1 MVLMNTSCGMPVARL
16 PAACLLVCLTVMLS
30 ACGFQLRGSA
40 TLPQEMKVTYIKA
53 GNPYGTL
60 VNDFA
65 EALRTHKVTVT
76 EDSQEATATLVI
88 IKNTRDKD
96 VLSVNRNGK
105 VLEYQLSQS
114 IQFSVKTGDNVSLLE
129 PQQVSM
135 SRDYLYNSTDV
146 LSKEREEA
154 VVRRTLQRELVN
166 LAILRM
172 SAVAN

>member
-1 MVLMNTSCGMPVARL
+1 MRRLKTLRAVPVVS
-16 PAACLLVCLTVMLS
+16 LLVCLAVMLS

-40 TLPQEMKVTYIKA
+40 ALPEEMAVTYIQA

-88 IKNTRDKD
+88 INSTLDKD
-96 VLSVNRNGK
+96 VLSVNGNGK

-114 IQFSVKTGDNVSLLE
+114 IQFAVKTGDNVSLLE

-135 SRDYLYNSTDV
+135 SRDYLYSSTDV

-172 SAVAN
+172 AAVAN

>member
-1 MVLMNTSCGMPVARL
+1 MRRVKTLRAVAVVS
-16 PAACLLVCLTVMLS
+16 LLVCLAVMLS

-40 TLPQEMKVTYIKA
+40 SLPGEMAVTYIQA

-88 IKNTRDKD
+88 INSTLDKD
-96 VLSVNRNGK
+96 VLSVNGSGN

-114 IQFSVKTGDNVSLLE
+114 IQFAVRIGDNVSLLE

-135 SRDYLYNSTDV
+135 SRDYLYSSTDV

-172 SAVAN
+172 AAVAN

>member
-1 MVLMNTSCGMPVARL
+1 MRRVKTLRAVAVVS
-16 PAACLLVCLTVMLS
+16 LLVCLAVLLS

-40 TLPQEMKVTYIKA
+40 VLPGEMAVTYIKA

-76 EDSQEATATLVI
+76 EVREEATATLLI
-88 IKNTRDKD
+88 IDSKRDKD
-96 VLSVNRNGK
+96 VLSVNGNGK
-105 VLEYQLSQS
+105 VLEYQLTQS
-114 IQFSVKTGDNVSLLE
+114 IVFSVVSADKATLLD
-129 PQQVSM
+129 PQQVAM
-135 SRDYLYNSTDV
+135 SRDYLYSSTDV

-172 SAVAN
+172 AAVAN

>member
-1 MVLMNTSCGMPVARL
+1 MRRVKTLRAVAVVS
-16 PAACLLVCLTVMLS
+16 LLVCLAVMLS

-40 TLPQEMKVTYIKA
+40 ALPGEMAVTYIKA

-88 IKNTRDKD
+88 IDSTLDKD
-96 VLSVNRNGK
+96 VLSVNGNGK

-114 IQFSVKTGDNVSLLE
+114 IQFAVSG
-129 PQQVSM
+129 
-135 SRDYLYNSTDV
+135 R
-146 LSKEREEA
+146 
-154 VVRRTLQRELVN
+154 
-166 LAILRM
+166 
-172 SAVAN
+172 

>member
-1 MVLMNTSCGMPVARL
+1 MRRVKTLHAVPVVS
-16 PAACLLVCLTVMLS
+16 LLVCLAVMLS

-40 TLPQEMKVTYIKA
+40 ALPGEMAVTYIKA
-53 GNPYGTL
+53 GNPYDTL

-88 IKNTRDKD
+88 INSTLDKD
-96 VLSVNRNGK
+96 VLSVNGNGT

-114 IQFSVKTGDNVSLLE
+114 IQFAVKTGDNVSLLE

-135 SRDYLYNSTDV
+135 SRDYLYSSTDV

-172 SAVAN
+172 AAVAN

>member
-1 MVLMNTSCGMPVARL
+1 MRRVKTLRAVAVVS
-16 PAACLLVCLTVMLS
+16 LLVCLAVMLS

-40 TLPQEMKVTYIKA
+40 VLPGEMAVTYIKA

-76 EDSQEATATLVI
+76 EVREEATATLLI
-88 IKNTRDKD
+88 IDSKRDKD
-96 VLSVNRNGK
+96 VLSVNGNGK
-105 VLEYQLSQS
+105 VLEYQLTQS
-114 IQFSVKTGDNVSLLE
+114 IVFSVVSADKATLLD
-129 PQQVSM
+129 PQQVAM
-135 SRDYLYNSTDV
+135 SRDYLYSSTDV

-172 SAVAN
+172 AAVAN

>member
-1 MVLMNTSCGMPVARL
+1 MRRVKTLRAVAVVS
-16 PAACLLVCLTVMLS
+16 LLVCLAVMLS

-40 TLPQEMKVTYIKA
+40 SLPGEMAVTYIKA
-53 GNPYGTL
+53 SNPYGTL

-76 EDSQEATATLVI
+76 EVREEATATLLI
-88 IKNTRDKD
+88 IDSKRDKD
-96 VLSVNRNGK
+96 VLSVNGNGK
-105 VLEYQLSQS
+105 VLEYQLTQS
-114 IQFSVKTGDNVSLLE
+114 IVFSVVSADKATLLD
-129 PQQVSM
+129 PQQVAM
-135 SRDYLYNSTDV
+135 SRDYLYSSTDV

-172 SAVAN
+172 AAVAN

>member
-1 MVLMNTSCGMPVARL
+1 MRRLKTLRAVPVVS
-16 PAACLLVCLTVMLS
+16 LLVCLAVMLS

-40 TLPQEMKVTYIKA
+40 ALPEEMAVTYIMA

-76 EDSQEATATLVI
+76 EVREEATATLLVI
-88 IKNTRDKD
+88 DSKRDKD
-96 VLSVNRNGK
+96 VLSVNGNGK
-105 VLEYQLSQS
+105 VLEYQLTQS
-114 IQFSVKTGDNVSLLE
+114 IVFSVVSADKTTLLD
-129 PQQVSM
+129 PQQVAM
-135 SRDYLYNSTDV
+135 SRDYLYSSTDV

-172 SAVAN
+172 AAVAN

>member
-1 MVLMNTSCGMPVARL
+1 MRRLKTLRAVPVVS
-16 PAACLLVCLTVMLS
+16 LLVCLAVMLS

-40 TLPQEMKVTYIKA
+40 ALPGEMAVTYIKA
-53 GNPYGTL
+53 SNPYGTL

-88 IKNTRDKD
+88 INSTLDKD
-96 VLSVNRNGK
+96 VLSVNGNGK

-114 IQFSVKTGDNVSLLE
+114 IQFAVKTGDNVSLLE
-129 PQQVSM
+129 PQQVGM
-135 SRDYLYNSTDV
+135 SRDYLYSSTDV

-172 SAVAN
+172 AAVAN

>member
-1 MVLMNTSCGMPVARL
+1 VKTLRIIPV
-16 PAACLLVCLTVMLS
+16 VCLAVMLC

-40 TLPQEMKVTYIKA
+40 ALPQEMAVTYIKA

-76 EDSQEATATLVI
+76 EVREEATATLVLI
-88 IKNTRDKD
+88 DSKRDKD
-96 VLSVNRNGK
+96 VLSVNSRGN
-105 VLEYQLSQS
+105 VLEYQLTQS
-114 IQFSVKTGDNVSLLE
+114 IVFSVANADKTTLLE
-129 PQQVSM
+129 PQQVAM
-135 SRDYLYNSTDV
+135 SRDYLYSSTDV

-154 VVRRTLQRELVN
+154 VVWRTLQRELVN

-172 SAVAN
+172 TAIAN

>member
-1 MVLMNTSCGMPVARL
+1 MRQMKTFRGVTVVSLL
-16 PAACLLVCLTVMLS
+16 ACLAVMLS

-40 TLPQEMKVTYIKA
+40 ALPQEMGVTYIKA

-76 EDSQEATATLVI
+76 DVREEATATLVI
-88 IKNTRDKD
+88 IDSKRDKD
-96 VLSVNRNGK
+96 VLSVNGNGK
-105 VLEYQLSQS
+105 VLEFQLTQS
-114 IQFSVKTGDNVSLLE
+114 IVFSVVNVDKTTLLE
-129 PQQVSM
+129 PQQVAM
-135 SRDYLYNSTDV
+135 SRDYLYSSTDV

-172 SAVAN
+172 AAVAN

>member
-1 MVLMNTSCGMPVARL
+1 MKTLRAI
-16 PAACLLVCLTVMLS
+16 PAVFLLACLAVMLS

-40 TLPQEMKVTYIKA
+40 ALPQEMGVTFIKA
-53 GNPYGTL
+53 RNPYGTL

-76 EDSQEATATLVI
+76 EVREEATATLVI
-88 IKNTRDKD
+88 IDSKRDKD
-96 VLSVNRNGK
+96 VLSVNGDGK
-105 VLEYQLSQS
+105 VLEFQLTQS
-114 IQFSVKTGDNVSLLE
+114 IAFSVVSGDKATLLE
-129 PQQVSM
+129 PQQVAM
-135 SRDYLYNSTDV
+135 SRDYLYSSTDV

-154 VVRRTLQRELVN
+154 VVWRTLQRELVN

>member
-1 MVLMNTSCGMPVARL
+1 MRRLKTLRAVPVVS
-16 PAACLLVCLTVMLS
+16 LLVCLAVMLS

-40 TLPQEMKVTYIKA
+40 VLPGEMAVTYIKA

-76 EDSQEATATLVI
+76 EVREEATATLLI
-88 IKNTRDKD
+88 IDSKRDKD
-96 VLSVNRNGK
+96 VLSVNGNGK
-105 VLEYQLSQS
+105 VLEYQLTQS
-114 IQFSVKTGDNVSLLE
+114 IVFSVVSADKATLLD
-129 PQQVSM
+129 PQQVAM
-135 SRDYLYNSTDV
+135 SRDYLYSSTDV

-172 SAVAN
+172 AAVAN